1 MIGFCESLA
10 IDGPVE
16 IVNER
21 ELTEVEALGVQL
33 FAINVSVGLAL
44 NIPGIRQSV
53 ASFSHCTSSKP
64 GMSHCTR
71 GTAERT
77 CMSACTPPT
86 RCGVISTHPIS
97 QCKPNR
103 RASLLKV
110 PDITYL
116 ALRRLVAMGVL
127 EELVAAASLGLEN
140 PSQRKLAR
148 EIEREHAQLA
158 ACQRGHRLD
167 ESATA
172 AIYATT
178 CHIPGGRKT
187 LRCLLT
193 GTPVV
198 PLDCLR
204 STTAPRVCR
213 LSSSRTTSHLTTAT
227 LLSAHCF
234 DRL

>member
-1 MIGFCESLA
+1 LDFCGSDALRLRRKWRRMHLQHPPATTSRISGVSNTGVGFGWCVRRDWEDA
-10 IDGPVE
+10 V
-16 IVNER
+16 
-21 ELTEVEALGVQL
+21 
-33 FAINVSVGLAL
+33 
-44 NIPGIRQSV
+44 IRI
-53 ASFSHCTSSKP
+53 
-64 GMSHCTR
+64 R
-71 GTAERT
+71 
-77 CMSACTPPT
+77 
-86 RCGVISTHPIS
+86 
-97 QCKPNR
+97 
-103 RASLLKV
+103 V